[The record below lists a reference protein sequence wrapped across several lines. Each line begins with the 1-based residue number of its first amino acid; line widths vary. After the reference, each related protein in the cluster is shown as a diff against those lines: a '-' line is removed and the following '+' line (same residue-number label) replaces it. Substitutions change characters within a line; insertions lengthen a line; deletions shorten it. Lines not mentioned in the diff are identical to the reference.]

1 MCAVLRVKECFYL
14 LWNIFSA
21 LKPAFSDDK
30 ISLILSAE
38 IVENREIGV
47 TDGFTFHI
55 YERKPRRKVGYVS
68 LRLGES
74 PQLYYLGHIGYRI
87 EEPYRGHGYA
97 ARACRLIMPLMQEL
111 GLKSI
116 CITANPDN
124 IPSRKTCEK
133 IGCELESIVAVPPRY
148 LYVCSGDT
156 EKCRYILRIP
166 EKA

>member
-1 MCAVLRVKECFYL
+1 M
-14 LWNIFSA
+14 LWNLFSA
-21 LKPAFSDDK
+21 LKPAYSDED
-30 ISLILSAE
+30 IMLILSGE

-55 YERKPRRKVGYVS
+55 YERKPRRKVGYIS

-97 ARACRLIMPLMQEL
+97 ARACQMIIPLMQEL
-111 GLKSI
+111 HLKSI

-133 IGCELESIVAVPPRY
+133 IGCILESIVTVPPQH